1 MNSSGQSL
9 FRLTKIKPQILNK
22 NYFYLDLTS
31 LNTYHLIH
39 YHIAKG
45 YIMKPNIHP
54 DYQQVAFH
62 DTAADSYFIIGS
74 TIKTSRTVELEGKT
88 YPYVPIDVSS
98 DSHPFYTGKQ
108 KAVASDG
115 RVAAFNRRFKNLA
128 SK

>member
-1 MNSSGQSL
+1 MVS
-9 FRLTKIKPQILNK
+9 FLTAGP
-22 NYFYLDLTS
+22 DEVRAWT
-31 LNTYHLIH
+31 
-39 YHIAKG
+39 IAKETPAQKAAG
-45 YIMKPNIHP
+45 KIHS
-54 DYQQVAFH
+54 DIERGFIRAEVVTY
-62 DTAADSYFIIGS
+62 DDLIAAGGLAEA
-74 TIKTSRTVELEGKT
+74 KKVGKCRLEGKT